1 LAPDFSFHTLPD
13 SNPGSEKAPFF
24 EKQFREHP
32 QNAPIFTSGNKP
44 ENSPDWQNNR
54 LYYFK

>member
-1 LAPDFSFHTLPD
+1 M
-13 SNPGSEKAPFF
+13 APFF
-24 EKQFREHP
+24 EKQFRERL
-32 QNAPIFTSGNKP
+32 QNALIFTSRNNP